1 MRFINKFLFLMW
13 EITLR
18 LIKTVEDPSYIQK
31 SIHWKVFKCL
41 KNTLKSNCGLFTL
54 P

>member
-1 MRFINKFLFLMW
+1 MRFINKFLFLIW
-13 EITLR
+13 ESTLK

-31 SIHWKVFKCL
+31 SIHWKVLKCL
-41 KNTLKSNCGLFTL
+41 KNTLESNCGLFTL